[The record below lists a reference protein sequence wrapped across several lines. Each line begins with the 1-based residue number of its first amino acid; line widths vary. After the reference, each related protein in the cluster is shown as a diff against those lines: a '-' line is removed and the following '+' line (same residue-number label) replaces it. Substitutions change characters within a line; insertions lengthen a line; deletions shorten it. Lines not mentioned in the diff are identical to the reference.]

1 MKGILGL
8 GAYAIL
14 LNSTG
19 QTQRATVYMNQAHD
33 YGMNGNSVFS
43 LSLFSSF
50 IKIANYWLKAARD
63 NNNYRLQYDLPNTWS
78 QKYNLVYQSILSLNL
93 FPSDVA
99 KLESDYYMSKMLD
112 FGIPLDSR
120 SNLTKADW
128 TSWIA
133 AFNGDQQQQNAIFA
147 KLYKFANE
155 SPDRV
160 PFSDFYDAATGHVLG
175 FRARPVMGGLFVR
188 ALLESPLVNDFY
200 MKSKSPSKRHWKS
213 E

>member
-1 MKGILGL
+1 
-8 GAYAIL
+8 
-14 LNSTG
+14 
-19 QTQRATVYMNQAHD
+19 
-33 YGMNGNSVFS
+33 
-43 LSLFSSF
+43 
-50 IKIANYWLKAARD
+50 LKAARD

-99 KLESDYYMSKMLD
+99 KLESDYYMTQMLD

-120 SNLTKADW
+120 SNLTKSDW

-133 AFNGDQQQQNAIFA
+133 AFNGDKQQQDAIIG
-147 KLYKFANE
+147 KLYRFANE

-160 PFSDFYDAATGHVLG
+160 PFSDLYDAATGRVLG

-188 ALLESPLVNDFY
+188 ALLETPLLEDIY
-200 MKSKSPSKRHWKS
+200 IKSKSPRKRHGRVNKCDTS
-213 E
+213 